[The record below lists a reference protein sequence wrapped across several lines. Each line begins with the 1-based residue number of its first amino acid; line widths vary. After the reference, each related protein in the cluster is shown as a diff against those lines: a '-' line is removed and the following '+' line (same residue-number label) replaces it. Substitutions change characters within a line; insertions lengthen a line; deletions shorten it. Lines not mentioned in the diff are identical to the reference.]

1 MVLILEVRSLK
12 YVSLGYLL
20 CTLPPQAEILYLN
33 RITESGLAAPWGT
46 CLSIWGGRHK
56 QPSVKGVACAR
67 LCVKS
72 QVKSQFTGTWWHMGK
87 PQDGG
92 TLIIP
97 VLQMK
102 KLLLTGNRRMSKITQ
117 PESGELGW
125 RTQVHWPHCW
135 SQLGSLCPVLYD
147 RPGAAA
153 GGPSASGERP
163 QRVSQHWLR
172 SPVSSPF
179 FGMRW

>member
-1 MVLILEVRSLK
+1 MFLWATYFVL
-12 YVSLGYLL
+12 
-20 CTLPPQAEILYLN
+20 CPPKAEILYLN

-46 CLSIWGGRHK
+46 CPSSWGGRHR

-92 TLIIP
+92 TLIIR
-97 VLQMK
+97 VLQTRE
-102 KLLLTGNRRMSKITQ
+102 LPLTGNRRMSKITQ
-117 PESGELGW
+117 PEGGEPGW

-135 SQLGSLCPVLYD
+135 SQLGSLWSALYD
-147 RPGAAA
+147 RPGAAE
-153 GGPSASGERP
+153 GGPLPSGERP
-163 QRVSQHWLR
+163 QRVSQHWLI
-172 SPVSSPF
+172 SPVSSLF